1 MSAPRWS
8 LREREAA
15 LGRAE
20 RDGLDLLVVG
30 GGITGAG
37 VLRDAASRGMRALLV
52 ERADFAAGTSSRS
65 SKMVHGGLR
74 YIAEGQL
81 ALTREA
87 CRERDLLMRQHP
99 HLVRPIPFL
108 FPSYRGGRYPLWQVR
123 AALTIYAAL
132 ANFRRSARFRI
143 LRPDAVAEIS
153 RDLRREGLVGAG
165 LYVDGQVDDAR
176 LVLETLRSARVL
188 GGEAVNHAEVVEFVR
203 APDGSLSGARVR
215 DVISGGTRT
224 LRAQV
229 VVNAAG
235 PNVERLRGVDQPSRE
250 RELRP
255 AKGVH
260 LVIPRERV
268 HAEAV
273 ITFEAPDGRQLFLVP
288 WDEISLLG
296 TTDAFSEETDE
307 PVVTIDEV
315 HYLLSAANDA
325 FPNAALTTNDVRC
338 AFAGVRPLAASI
350 ADERPSGSVSREHR
364 VIEDPSGLVS
374 LVGGKLTTYRATAEK
389 VVDRILGRFPRER
402 RASFG
407 RSRTASLPLRD
418 EGFDG
423 DALRSELEAGYGVE
437 PHRATHLIRTYGR
450 DAERLLREVPPA
462 LRRAIGAT
470 RFTFAEIPWSFDRE
484 CPWTLCDLLERRM
497 RVAIFAIGQ
506 GLADLDEIAC
516 VAGAAAGWDEERI
529 RAEKA
534 DYLAAVRARYQIAA
548 PGAAHASRAA

>member
-1 MSAPRWS
+1 MSAPTWS

-37 VLRDAASRGMRALLV
+37 VLRDAASRGMRTLLV
-52 ERADFAAGTSSRS
+52 ERDDFASGTSSRS

-81 ALTREA
+81 GLTREA
-87 CRERDLLMRQHP
+87 CRERDLLMAQHP
-99 HLVRPIPFL
+99 HLVRPMPFL

-143 LRPDAVAEIS
+143 LRPDAVAEVS
-153 RDLRREGLVGAG
+153 RDLRRDGLVGAG

-176 LVLETLRSARVL
+176 LVLETLRSARSL
-188 GGEAVNHAEVVEFVR
+188 GGEAVNYAELVEFVR
-203 APDGSLSGARVR
+203 DADGSVRGARVR
-215 DVISGGTRT
+215 DAISGAART
-224 LRAQV
+224 LHAHA

-235 PNVERLRGVDQPSRE
+235 PNAERLRGLDRPLRD

-273 ITFEAPDGRQLFLVP
+273 VTFEAPDGRQLFLVP
-288 WDEISLLG
+288 WDEVSLLG

-307 PVVTIDEV
+307 PVVSIDEV

-325 FPNAALTTNDVRC
+325 FPSAALTTNDVRC
-338 AFAGVRPLAASI
+338 AFAGVRPLAASLS
-350 ADERPSGSVSREHR
+350 DETPSGKVSREHR

-374 LVGGKLTTYRATAEK
+374 VVGGKLTTYRATAER
-389 VVDRILGRFPRER
+389 VVDRILGRFSRER
-402 RASFG
+402 RGALNG
-407 RSRTASLPLRD
+407 SRTATLPLRD
-418 EGFDG
+418 ERFDG
-423 DALRSELEAGYGVE
+423 DALRRELEGSFGLTPA
-437 PHRATHLIRTYGR
+437 RADHLVRTHGR
-450 DAERLLREVPPA
+450 DAERVLREAPA
-462 LRRAIGAT
+462 ELRRPIGAT
-470 RFTFAEIPWSFDRE
+470 RFTFAEIPWSFGRE

-506 GLADLDEIAC
+506 GLGDLEEIAR
-516 VAGAAAGWDEERI
+516 VAGDAAGWDEERI
-529 RAEKA
+529 RAEKQG
-534 DYLAAVRARYQIAA
+534 YLAAVRARYQIAPPRVSGTA
-548 PGAAHASRAA
+548 RAA